1 MRFESLPIY
10 AGLAT
15 AYTASTIDTLHLIV
29 NTPLETNEYV
39 HARTHTHTRTRTHTH
54 ARARYEVYF

>member
-29 NTPLETNEYV
+29 NTP
-39 HARTHTHTRTRTHTH
+39 R
-54 ARARYEVYF
+54 ARARVRTFAETVRSILLM